1 MIISVIRKWQNESSC
16 SGLCDTFNLTT
27 TREVR
32 KRESDCSL
40 FTTVTAFIRSFSHKQ
55 TKKKHDF
62 GCKRLLINSFMQNN
76 VVTNTRRTAPH
87 TDVIHWSTCKC
98 TRSIYHSSGQHRDIS
113 AIHLSAHWHQKDPV
127 PPLRP
132 EIYDE
137 PKRREDASVYVL
149 E

>member
-1 MIISVIRKWQNESSC
+1 
-16 SGLCDTFNLTT
+16 
-27 TREVR
+27 
-32 KRESDCSL
+32 
-40 FTTVTAFIRSFSHKQ
+40 
-55 TKKKHDF
+55 
-62 GCKRLLINSFMQNN
+62 MQNN

-137 PKRREDASVYVL
+137 RVCTCLNEYINSTCRPRSLKGITLMGLLTPQLLLTALPPSCPSSL
-149 E
+149 TPSLPPSLPPSIPQSITLL